1 MYYLESDST
10 KYSIIHTLR
19 KICQRNAQIW
29 VNMVIVMSKKYG
41 KLVIVMNKIREI
53 CSSRQ
58 KEMHKFTAKF
68 GGYCPKLEKNMV
80 GLYPKTY
87 NQVKNVSFI
96 RINI

>member
-19 KICQRNAQIW
+19 KICQRNEQIW
-29 VNMVIVMSKKYG
+29 VNMVNVMNKKYG
-41 KLVIVMNKIREI
+41 KLVIV
-53 CSSRQ
+53 SS
-58 KEMHKFTAKF
+58 KFVAKY
-68 GGYCPKLEKNMV
+68 GGYCQKLENNMV

-96 RINI
+96 RENI